1 VGALLVLVG
10 LVLLLFELLLIAR
23 IIVDL
28 LGVLAKPSYEETLAP
43 VRRVVYRLTEPVV
56 APVRRL
62 LPPVRM
68 GGVSFDLAVTLVF
81 VAVVILRQLVA

>member
-1 VGALLVLVG
+1 MGALVG
-10 LVLLLFELLLIAR
+10 LALLLFELLLIAR

-28 LGVLAKPSYEETLAP
+28 LGVLAKPSYEERLGP

-56 APVRRL
+56 APVRRV

-68 GGVSFDLAVTLVF
+68 GGVYFDLAVTLVF
-81 VAVVILRQLVA
+81 VAVVILRQLLA

>member
-1 VGALLVLVG
+1 MGALLALVG

-28 LGVLAKPSYEETLAP
+28 LGVLAKPSYEESLGP

-56 APVRRL
+56 APVRRV

-68 GGVSFDLAVTLVF
+68 GGVCFDLAVTLVF
-81 VAVVILRQLVA
+81 VAVVILRQLLA

>member
-1 VGALLVLVG
+1 VGALLALVG

-28 LGVLAKPSYEETLAP
+28 LGVLAKPSYEESLGP

-56 APVRRL
+56 APVRRV

-68 GGVSFDLAVTLVF
+68 GGVYFDLAVTLVF
-81 VAVVILRQLVA
+81 VAVVILRQLLA

>member
-1 VGALLVLVG
+1 MGALLALVG

-28 LGVLAKPSYEETLAP
+28 LGVLAKPSYEESLGP

-56 APVRRL
+56 APVRRV

-68 GGVSFDLAVTLVF
+68 GGVYFDLAVTLVF
-81 VAVVILRQLVA
+81 VAVVILRQLLA